1 MRSPFKN
8 LLILASASL
17 TFFSSTCVGAE
28 TPPAQFKFT
37 PEWRTFI
44 EFSYVS
50 GGDGT
55 EVLPLFSRAT
65 GDIEA
70 SGQVKPLQD
79 DISAGGVLKFSGG
92 VEIPLTESF
101 SVSGSIGYMSDDVKG
116 DLTDG
121 SGGRGKIE
129 IKRVTSELITFYSF
143 GEHRIGLGAV
153 FHISPEVV
161 HYESSSSFNLQS
173 TYEFDSAYGGL
184 FQYDYKVSENTSL
197 GLRYSQIS
205 YDIVDVKV
213 RYVDGVNDQNRAITC
228 NLGCEELL
236 NADSVD
242 LHISYRF

>member
-1 MRSPFKN
+1 MRSPLKN

-17 TFFSSTCVGAE
+17 SIFSSAFVSAE
-28 TPPAQFKFT
+28 TPAQQFKFT

-55 EVLPLFSRAT
+55 EVLPMFSRAT

-70 SGQVKPLQD
+70 AGEVNPLQD
-79 DISAGGVLKFSGG
+79 NISAGGVLKFSGG

-101 SVSGSIGYMSDDVKG
+101 SVSGSLGYMSDDVKG

-153 FHISPEVV
+153 FHISPEIV
-161 HYESSSSFNLQS
+161 HQESASSFNLES
-173 TYEFDSAYGGL
+173 TYEFDSAYGSL

-197 GLRYSQIS
+197 GLRYSVIS
-205 YDIVDVKV
+205 YDNCG
-213 RYVDGVNDQNRAITC
+213 RESAI
-228 NLGCEELL
+228 
-236 NADSVD
+236 
-242 LHISYRF
+242 